1 MLGLPVRTG
10 LETKDDASVN
20 WPVACILMSMDGP
33 EYPETADQSQDPRLR
48 GQPPRDGGADPD
60 SQETIID
67 TDFDDQ
73 RSLLDGDATL
83 ADHRQTRVSDI
94 DPAYGI
100 PTLTAGTQV
109 GKYVIEGILGVGG
122 MGAVYRATQR
132 KPQRR
137 VALKLI
143 RPGVLSTR
151 VIQRFDLEAEILGR
165 LHHPNIGQIYEAG
178 IDAQTGSPYFAME
191 FVDGQELL
199 DYARDQNLSVEQ
211 RLHLFIKLCDAIIHA
226 HAKGI
231 IHRDLKPGNVIVSRE
246 GEPKVLDFGIAR
258 ATDSDHRQMTLQ
270 TNVGQLVG
278 TLSYM
283 SPEQAKGDVQNL
295 DTRSDVYALGVV
307 LFELLTDVL
316 PYELDTKP
324 LHEAIRVIL
333 DAKPRR
339 LSEFDQ
345 SLRGDMDVIAQ
356 RVLEKEKERRYQSVA
371 ELRADIMRSLENKP
385 ILARPPSPL
394 YLTTKFVRRNTR
406 LTLAA
411 ACVLLIFVI
420 GGGFAI
426 NQWYGRIQA
435 RQLALDNMLLSL
447 NEMDVQKG
455 LAPDLSKRLLDLYS
469 DNGELLFSGDPQSLA
484 IFYTNLG
491 EAYFGYEDY
500 VRARSV
506 YEKAYALR
514 AKKLAPPHSLLAQSL
529 HHIANAEFY
538 LGNYEQARKH
548 YLDTLKM
555 YQTMFGPSD
564 PESAETAR
572 TMDHLGSTYVKVG
585 QFDEAVQMYNQ
596 ARAIRVTLFGAG
608 SLEVAMSDNSIAWFH
623 VQRGEYEVAEPI
635 YRRALTTLQGLEE
648 DESKPLW
655 VARAKHSLGNT
666 LISLGQYKEAR
677 ELLTGALGLK
687 TELLASNKPSVAS
700 TLQSLAE
707 VCVALEDYESAE
719 AYASEVI
726 SIRQQTADPR
736 LEQSSELL
744 QMIRLER
751 SRAESLAID

>member
-1 MLGLPVRTG
+1 MSMNPPGNPETPRNNRQPPQTGTSDVRAQADTQETMPDD
-10 LETKDDASVN
+10 LETILDA
-20 WPVACILMSMDGP
+20 D
-33 EYPETADQSQDPRLR
+33 
-48 GQPPRDGGADPD
+48 
-60 SQETIID
+60 QETIIE
-67 TDFDDQ
+67 
-73 RSLLDGDATL
+73 SVS
-83 ADHRQTRVSDI
+83 ADYD
-94 DPAYGI
+94 I
-100 PTLTAGTQV
+100 PTLPTGSQI

-143 RPGVLSTR
+143 RPGVLSPR

-191 FVDGQELL
+191 YVDGQELIN
-199 DYARDQNLSVEQ
+199 YANEQ
-211 RLHLFIKLCDAIIHA
+211 GLTIEHRLRLFMKLCDAIIHA

-258 ATDSDHRQMTLQ
+258 ATDSDNRQMTLQ

-278 TLSYM
+278 TLYYM
-283 SPEQAKGDVQNL
+283 SPEQAAGDVANL

-307 LFELLTDVL
+307 LFELLTGEI
-316 PYELDTKP
+316 PYRLRDKA
-324 LHEAIRVIL
+324 LHEAIRIIL
-333 DAKPRR
+333 ETRARK
-339 LSEFDQ
+339 LSEIDP
-345 SLRGDMDVIAQ
+345 SLKGDMDVISQ
-356 RVLEKEKERRYQSVA
+356 KVLEKDKERRYQSVA
-371 ELRADIMRSLENKP
+371 ELRADISRSLENKP
-385 ILARPPSPL
+385 ILARPPSAL

-406 LTLAA
+406 LTIAA
-411 ACVLLIFVI
+411 TFVLLIFAF

-469 DNGELLFSGDPQSLA
+469 ENGELLFSGDPESLA
-484 IFYTNLG
+484 LFYTNLG

-500 VRARSV
+500 ARALSV
-506 YEKAYALR
+506 YQKAYAIR
-514 AKKLAPPHSLLAQSL
+514 AKKFDPPHQLLAQAL
-529 HHIANAEFY
+529 HHVANAEFY
-538 LGNYEQARKH
+538 LGDFEQAKGH
-548 YLDTLKM
+548 YTETLDM
-555 YQTMFGPSD
+555 YETVFEPSN

-572 TMDHLGSTYVKVG
+572 TMDHLGSTYVKLG
-585 QFDEAVQMYNQ
+585 EFEHAVDMYNR
-596 ARAIRVTLFGAG
+596 ARNLRVTLFGAG

-623 VQRGEYEVAEPI
+623 VQQGEYDVAEPI
-635 YRRALTTLQGLEE
+635 YRRALTTLQQLDE

-655 VARAKHSLGNT
+655 VARAMHSLGNT
-666 LISLGQYKEAR
+666 LISLEQYEEAR
-677 ELLTGALGLK
+677 SLLTSSLELK
-687 TELLASNKPSVAS
+687 TELLANNKPSVAS

-707 VCVALEDYESAE
+707 VCRLMDDYENAE
-719 AYASEVI
+719 QYALQAVD
-726 SIRQQTADPR
+726 IRQETGDPR
-736 LEQSSELL
+736 LESSRELL
-744 QMIRLER
+744 EQIRAER
-751 SRAESLAID
+751 SRLTPFASDQPEL